1 MSLSHLI
8 IDFSFYGSFTGL
20 VSVIEFEDNKQK
32 PNRFINLFS
41 TYEDFD
47 NGEDSAS
54 ILEDAKLFGLEPKTA
69 TENPIDSEISWIND
83 FVEKHGNG
91 SEVFNFEI
99 HHVDVEKHIKKKY
112 KENSKIQSL
121 DEYDFIDTK
130 YLIEYIQDWFTLE
143 EYKIEMNRLHYQK
156 NKNNPFA
163 QILLNQ
169 INNK

>member
-20 VSVIEFEDNKQK
+20 VSVVEFEDNKQK

-41 TYEDFD
+41 AFEDFD
-47 NGEDSAS
+47 NGNDSAS
-54 ILEDAKLFGLEPKTA
+54 ILEDARLFNLEPLTT
-69 TENPIDSEISWIND
+69 TENALDLEMSWIND

-91 SEVFNFEI
+91 SNVFNFEI
-99 HHVDVEKHIKKKY
+99 HHVDVEKHIKNKY
-112 KENSKIQSL
+112 KEDSNIQNL
-121 DEYDFIDTK
+121 DEYDFIEIK
-130 YLIEYIQDWFTLE
+130 YLKEYIEDWFTLE